1 MDAGTLAPIVVV
13 VVVAVVAIAVIALR
27 SGRKVSPKKLS
38 GDVEDLLKAGKYE
51 QAASVAMRSGRLEE
65 AMEYYMRAQLP
76 ARAAQ
81 VAMRL
86 NDFRRAGELYERA
99 GDFERAA
106 HCYQQ
111 AGMPDK
117 ADEMRRTGKA
127 AAERDRKKATGGSGA
142 LADASSRDGIADPI
156 ERARAVEADFR
167 AAIAS
172 ASDSPADRARI
183 QDLARDAADELLS
196 AGDIRR
202 AADVYR
208 DGGLEDEAIHLYVNV
223 LGSPGEAAPLLAA
236 HGNHERAAELY
247 ELAGHKERAAGAW
260 VQVARTS
267 PQPEQ
272 FVDRI
277 ERLSVDT
284 AVRFLDELVGGA
296 APSKATAELH
306 YRLGG
311 VLQKKGDTERAR
323 QVLLAL
329 HGAVGNYQDVVARL
343 ETLRVAPPPAPA
355 AAAPTPTAGTG
366 GARAVPGYS
375 GSVPMAAPLSREELA
390 GIAMEAARAAV
401 AHLRQGNV
409 LAALGKPIEI
419 APSEIGTAV
428 HAKAVVRVVGLEQQS
443 VALDL
448 VYDRAVKVAR
458 AGPSI
463 GQLRK
468 FVGDRPCDLG
478 NIEVFYR
485 MGLAHLAAGQWREA
499 LECFDAVE
507 EASPGYRD
515 ADRRAEEIRGW
526 QKAVG
531 PRLSGLGAKSAGPG
545 AEAGRYEI
553 SGELGRG
560 GMAVV
565 YRAKD
570 TVLGREVALKFMS
583 EEWGSKPQMRDLFQ
597 REARSVAA
605 LNHPNIVTIHDF
617 GVLEGRLFIC
627 MEFIEGKAVEQM
639 VSEAG
644 RLPVVEALRIAKQVL
659 DALQYAHEHA
669 IIHRDIKPSNMMRTR
684 TGLVK
689 LMDFGLA
696 KSIAGG
702 AKASLVAGTPQYM
715 PIEQLRGTDVDQ
727 RADLFAVGA
736 SLYEML
742 TGQLPFEGVDR
753 GTAAKNLRTH
763 LPHLPK
769 FLDDAVCR
777 ALEHD
782 PGKRFQSAADLRS
795 PIERILEG
803 VERLSMMSADAAPL
817 AAPPDEKPATAPTI
831 RAKGPRP

>member
-1 MDAGTLAPIVVV
+1 
-13 VVVAVVAIAVIALR
+13 
-27 SGRKVSPKKLS
+27 
-38 GDVEDLLKAGKYE
+38 
-51 QAASVAMRSGRLEE
+51 
-65 AMEYYMRAQLP
+65 
-76 ARAAQ
+76 
-81 VAMRL
+81 
-86 NDFRRAGELYERA
+86 
-99 GDFERAA
+99 
-106 HCYQQ
+106 
-111 AGMPDK
+111 MPDK
-117 ADEMRRTGKA
+117 ADEVRRTGKA
-127 AAERDRKKATGGSGA
+127 AAERERRGAAGGAGDGLLPAPGA
-142 LADASSRDGIADPI
+142 IADPL
-156 ERARAVEADFR
+156 ERARAAEAAFR
-167 AAIAS
+167 AALA
-172 ASDSPADRARI
+172 AAGDSPADRARI

-208 DGGLEDEAIHLYVNV
+208 DGGLDDEAIHLYVNV

-247 ELAGHKERAAGAW
+247 EIAGQKERAAGAW

-277 ERLSVDT
+277 ERLSADT
-284 AVRFLDELVGGA
+284 AVRFLEDLVGGA
-296 APSKATAELH
+296 APTKATAELH

-311 VLQKKGDTERAR
+311 ALQKKGDTDRAR

-329 HGAVGNYQDVVARL
+329 HGAVGSYRDVVARL
-343 ETLRVAPPPAPA
+343 ETLRVAPPPPAASPPAPSAAPA
-355 AAAPTPTAGTG
+355 P
-366 GARAVPGYS
+366 VPGYS
-375 GSVPMAAPLSREELA
+375 ASAPVPGPLSREELT

-401 AHLRQGNV
+401 AQARKGDV
-409 LAALGKPIEI
+409 LAALGKPLEV
-419 APSEIGTAV
+419 ATSQAGTSV
-428 HAKAVVRVVGLEQQS
+428 HAAAVVHVVGLERQS
-443 VALDL
+443 VSLDL
-448 VYDRAVKVAR
+448 AYDSAVKVAR

-468 FVGDRPCDLG
+468 FLGDRPCDLG
-478 NIEVFYR
+478 NIEVYYR
-485 MGLAHLAAGQWREA
+485 IGLAHLGAGQWGEA

-515 ADRRAEEIRGW
+515 ADRRAEQIRGW

-531 PRLSGLGAKSAGPG
+531 PRLSGIGARSAAPG
-545 AEAGRYEI
+545 AESGRYEI
-553 SGELGRG
+553 EGELGRG

-570 TVLGREVALKFMS
+570 TVLGRDVALKFMS
-583 EEWGSKPQMRDLFQ
+583 EEWGSKQEMRDLFQ

-605 LNHPNIVTIHDF
+605 LNHPNIVTVHDF

-627 MEFIEGKAVEQM
+627 MEFVEGKAVEQM
-639 VSEAG
+639 VGEAG
-644 RLPVVEALRIAKQVL
+644 RLPVVEALRIVKQVL
-659 DALQYAHEHA
+659 DALAYAHEHA
-669 IIHRDIKPSNMMRTR
+669 IIHRDVKPSNMMRTR

-715 PIEQLRGTDVDQ
+715 PIEQLRGTEVDQ

-742 TGQLPFEGVDR
+742 TGALPFEGVDR
-753 GTAAKNLRTH
+753 GAPAKSLRTH
-763 LPHLPK
+763 LPNLPR

-782 PGKRFQSAADLRS
+782 PARRFQSAAELRA

-803 VERLSMMSADAAPL
+803 VDRLSVMGADSGPS
-817 AAPPDEKPATAPTI
+817 PVRGDQPATAPTV
-831 RAKGPRP
+831 RAKP